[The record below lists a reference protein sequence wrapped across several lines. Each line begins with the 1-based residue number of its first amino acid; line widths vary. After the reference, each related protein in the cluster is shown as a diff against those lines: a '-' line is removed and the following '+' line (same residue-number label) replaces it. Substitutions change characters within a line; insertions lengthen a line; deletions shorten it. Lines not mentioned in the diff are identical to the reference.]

1 MAKCTQCNEDNIFK
15 RKLCTRSGCPSKA
28 LPSNDS
34 LEESAWSRNKRAQSK
49 EFEPDEEL
57 PQDTPNEI
65 LEQYAAEREDQLQ
78 EIMSVADFT
87 GETLEEKIRIAEEY
101 LHKDDL
107 GQTKETD
114 LNPDEVEELWG
125 EMDIMLSEA
134 EIVPE
139 SRSIK
144 LPNGKII
151 KLNAQQISA
160 LDLIMEWLIDRI
172 QLFFTLSGVAGSGKT
187 TLTKEAIKSFFN
199 RGTGSVVVSAP
210 THKAKK
216 VISNATGLEGE
227 TIHSLLGLA
236 PNVELADFDI
246 NKPEFSPKK
255 KPTIEYYKLV
265 VVDEASMLNK
275 DLWDMLKTQARR
287 FNTKLLMQGD
297 MCQLPP
303 IKEDISRVFTDP
315 DIAYKFELTKV
326 ERQAGDNPLMLIYDL
341 VRSNLHKEHDQF
353 HRQTNVVTSLRP
365 DYEGPDDPREP
376 QIENGIRFHN
386 SLMEFGREVV
396 TAFRSNEFTYNT
408 DYAKVLCWTNAQ
420 VEFWNKSIRATL
432 IADLQRQP
440 HISQEVLLHSDVLI
454 PNELLMGYG
463 TYSDGLQSS
472 GEYQVIA
479 MQYDEKTI
487 HWGEKKEFKSE
498 IYGYRVSLLDVDQD
512 TILSA
517 FIVDPEEENIKRFGR
532 VFDSYLFLAKTKKQW
547 PAYFAFKGE
556 NLLMRDMRDNHG
568 QLKYKKDLDY
578 AYALTVHRSQ
588 GSTFDRVFVDMADIN
603 KNKNIVERN
612 KLKYVALSRPRY
624 LATVYTG
631 GTDG

>member
-15 RKLCTRSGCPSKA
+15 KKLCAWSDCPSKA
-28 LPSNDS
+28 PPI
-34 LEESAWSRNKRAQSK
+34 SK
-49 EFEPDEEL
+49 VLSTDWE

-65 LEQYAAEREDQLQ
+65 LEQYAKEEAVLDERYEEMWGEDPTTLMSTEIREDE
-78 EIMSVADFT
+78 EIFSP
-87 GETLEEKIRIAEEY
+87 I
-101 LHKDDL
+101 
-107 GQTKETD
+107 
-114 LNPDEVEELWG
+114 
-125 EMDIMLSEA
+125 
-134 EIVPE
+134 PE
-139 SRSIK
+139 GRSIK
-144 LPNGKII
+144 LPNGRVI
-151 KLNAQQISA
+151 KLNDQQIAA
-160 LDLIMEWLIDRI
+160 LDLILQWLIDRT
-172 QLFFTLSGVAGSGKT
+172 QLFFTLSGYAGTGKT
-187 TLTKEAIKSFFN
+187 TITKEAIKSFFN
-199 RGTGSVVVSAP
+199 RGNGSVVVSAP

-216 VISNATGLEGE
+216 VISNATQLEGE
-227 TIHSLLGLA
+227 TIQSLLGLA

-287 FNTKLLMQGD
+287 FNTKLLLMGD
-297 MCQLPP
+297 MAQLPP

-315 DIAYKFELTKV
+315 DITYKFELTKV

-353 HRQTNVVTSLRP
+353 HRQTNIIQGLRT
-365 DYEGPDDPREP
+365 DHEGSNDPREL
-376 QIENGIRFHN
+376 QIETGIKFHN

-408 DYAKVLCWTNAQ
+408 DYAKVLCWTNVQ
-420 VEFWNKSIRATL
+420 VEFWNKSIRKTL
-432 IADLQRQP
+432 IADLARQP
-440 HISQEVLLHSDVLI
+440 HISQEALLHSDVLI

-463 TYSDGLQSS
+463 TYSDGLQNS
-472 GEYQVIA
+472 GEYKAIA
-479 MQYDEKTI
+479 MQYDEKKI
-487 HWGEKKEFKSE
+487 HWGEKKEFSSM
-498 IYGYRVSLLDVDQD
+498 IQGYRVSLLDVDQD
-512 TILSA
+512 TILNA
-517 FIVDPEEENIKRFGR
+517 FVVDPEEENIKRFGR

-556 NLLMRDMRDNHG
+556 NLLMRDVRDNHG
-568 QLKYKKDLDY
+568 QLKCKKDLDY
-578 AYALTVHRSQ
+578 AYAITVHKAQ
-588 GSTFDRVFVDMADIN
+588 GSTYDTVFIDMADIN

-631 GTDG
+631 GNE